1 MDLAVRIRKLA
12 EQIDGRWFRVREN
25 KRTFYYMYCK
35 RIDENRVA
43 LFNGNHAAHIVTK
56 EKAAETVTAVRDAK
70 RNLAYL
76 PDAEQTEIE
85 RKWDWALNA

>member
-1 MDLAVRIRKLA
+1 MNLADRIRKLA
-12 EQIDGRWFRVREN
+12 EQLDARWFRVREK
-25 KRTFYYMYCK
+25 KRTFNYMYCK
-35 RIDENRVA
+35 RIDAERVA
-43 LFNGNHAAHIVTK
+43 LFDGRHASHIVSK
-56 EKAAETVTAVRDAK
+56 AKAAEAVTAVRDAK